1 MKSCIEWR
9 KDFKYLPQIDEF
21 IIDYKENKSKELVKF
36 LNQYAK
42 TQRVIIRVD
51 NTIEKKEI
59 DFLELLATQ
68 NNYNIAILF
77 RTLYPTDIQERNLK
91 ELKIPFFITTIAI
104 NWEELREILDLG
116 VSDVYIGGML
126 GFDLE
131 RVNKIIPEGIQVRSY
146 VNVCQANWDNSE
158 GFKTFFIRPED
169 LNYYGNF
176 IDVFEFYESE
186 DTQNTLYEVYFHE
199 QEWNGD
205 LREIIK
211 GLKLNINNY
220 YILGPEFARRRA
232 QCRRKCI
239 KGERCELCDGL
250 VDLTKSLELSKEF
263 DVFKRR

>member
-1 MKSCIEWR
+1 MV
-9 KDFKYLPQIDEF
+9 
-21 IIDYKENKSKELVKF
+21 NF

-42 TQRVIIRVD
+42 TQRVIIRVEK
-51 NTIEKKEI
+51 TIEQKDI
-59 DFLELLATQ
+59 NFLELLATQ

-77 RTLYPTDIQERNLK
+77 KLSPVGFVTFTPAGIDLQN
-91 ELKIPFFITTIAI
+91 LKIPFFFDKMITS
-104 NWEELREILDLG
+104 WEGLREILDLG

-131 RVNKIIPEGIQVRSY
+131 RVNKFIPEGIQIRSY

-176 IDVFEFYESE
+176 IDVFEFYESV
-186 DTQNTLYEVYFHE
+186 DTQNTLYEVYFHT
-199 QEWNGD
+199 QEWNGN

-211 GLKLNINNY
+211 GLKLDINNY

>member
-9 KDFKYLPQIDEF
+9 KNFKYLPQIDEF
-21 IIDYKENKSKELVKF
+21 IIDYKENKSKELVNF

-42 TQRVIIRVD
+42 TQRVIIRLEQKI
-51 NTIEKKEI
+51 NKSEI

-68 NNYNIAILF
+68 NNYNMAILF
-77 RTLYPTDIQERNLK
+77 TSYPRDIKKFLPLK
-91 ELKIPFFITTIAI
+91 VPFFIDITAT
-104 NWEELREILDLG
+104 NWELLRTILDLG
-116 VSDVYIGGML
+116 VSDVYVGGML

-131 RVNKIIPEGIQVRSY
+131 RVSRFIPEGVQIRSY
-146 VNVCQANWDNSE
+146 VNVCQYNWDNSE
-158 GFKTFFIRPED
+158 GFKAFFIRPED

-176 IDVFEFYESE
+176 IDVFEFFDSV
-186 DTQNTLYEVYFHE
+186 DIQDTLYEVYFHS
-199 QEWNGD
+199 QEWNGN
-205 LREIIK
+205 LKEIIR
-211 GLKLNINNY
+211 GLKLDINNY

-250 VDLTKSLELSKEF
+250 VELTKSLELSKEF